1 MYMQFVHTT
10 LYSLHCTQY
19 LNCKHFF
26 AFSPFDTVGAQI
38 VSPMSGEIFRVNETE
53 NITFTCVAIGL
64 PPPSISFFNGDQLL
78 GLPRFIVETQPA
90 ELLPN
95 TTFLVTAS
103 LTLINA
109 TNGDSGDEGICRAMN
124 TVEELNEA
132 RMDEVSIEVVVNG
145 EWL

>member
-1 MYMQFVHTT
+1 
-10 LYSLHCTQY
+10 
-19 LNCKHFF
+19 
-26 AFSPFDTVGAQI
+26 
-38 VSPMSGEIFRVNETE
+38 MSGEIFRVNETE

-109 TNGDSGDEGICRAMN
+109 MDGDSSDEQICRAVN
-124 TVEELNEA
+124 TVEELNET
-132 RMDEVSIEVVVNG
+132 RLDEVPIEVVVNG
-145 EWL
+145 EWYIKSIV

>member
-1 MYMQFVHTT
+1 M
-10 LYSLHCTQY
+10 
-19 LNCKHFF
+19 
-26 AFSPFDTVGAQI
+26 
-38 VSPMSGEIFRVNETE
+38 FRVNETE

-103 LTLINA
+103 LTIINA
-109 TNGDSGDEGICRAMN
+109 TDGDSGDKGICRAVN
-124 TVEELNEA
+124 SVEELNVTK
-132 RMDEVSIEVVVNG
+132 MDEVAIEVVVNG
-145 EWL
+145 EWLVVLDCTG